1 VPERASESL
10 PTAVQEP
17 RRRTEGASDVVFEQA
32 SDAIIVT
39 DGSVIIT
46 GWNPAAEQ
54 TYGILAKQ
62 AIGRHIETVLA
73 ARTMDGADVSGLVTN
88 AMSTIDRWRGRLIQ
102 RPLLGSRP
110 DDEIIVDAVISAL
123 HNPEGRFDGAI
134 SFNRDVTATAR
145 LEAELTTLGSLAV
158 ATERGRSREEIADTA
173 LEVLCRAIRADAGL
187 ILSLDET
194 YEVIGHRGLSE
205 ATIDRI
211 VAEGR
216 IGDRLGEILGS
227 PETAFLAPLEDV
239 PIGDE
244 LRVAL
249 GAEGLLHLAV
259 AAMRIGGRL
268 VGLLGLGWRGEVL
281 THPSEAG
288 LLQAATLVAS
298 ALENARLLLRVER
311 GLSVALASED
321 RYRTL
326 FERTPD
332 ALLVE
337 TFDNVVVDANP
348 AATQLFGDGLVGGH
362 VSTLVDINADEL
374 DEQARLV
381 DAAGTATWVGR
392 GQRLDGTTF
401 SVEIEA
407 TPIQIGGEDRI
418 LRRVRDTTDR
428 DQFQQELLQAQK
440 MEAIGLLVAGVA
452 HELNNPLASIVAFSQ
467 LIRTDP
473 QLPDALHHQAD
484 LLIQEANR
492 TRRIVQ
498 NLLDFARQRPPE
510 RVPTSIRELIDGV
523 LGLQSYTFGPS
534 RIQVTLDIPDDLP
547 DVSLDRAQIQQV
559 LINLTLNA
567 AQAIKLKGSRGS
579 IHIKTSAA
587 VRPDG
592 APIVRVSVSDD
603 GPGIP
608 EALRSRL
615 FVPFFTTKPPGE
627 GTGLG
632 LSVSFGI
639 IAGHGGTLRYE
650 PGPGGV
656 GTSFIFELPIEAN
669 TVPVESVTALLPSD
683 VAQAAPPTE
692 GVGTSPPDEPLVDR
706 RTGQPDR
713 RPDGEPDRRVEGSS
727 ADSIRPWRVM
737 VLDDEPAI
745 RDFLARILRRGGHE
759 PVLAA
764 DGLTALELVRTAPP
778 DAILCDH
785 RMAGMSGT
793 AFHVAVAEID
803 PWLARRFVFMSGDVL
818 NPELSDF
825 AASRGITLL
834 AKPFDI
840 ESVDRTVTRILG
852 PIPT

>member
-1 VPERASESL
+1 M
-10 PTAVQEP
+10 
-17 RRRTEGASDVVFEQA
+17 
-32 SDAIIVT
+32 T
-39 DGSVIIT
+39 DGDVIVT
-46 GWNPAAEQ
+46 GWNAAAEQ
-54 TYGILAKQ
+54 TYGIPAEI
-62 AIGRHIETVLA
+62 AVGRLLDTILE
-73 ARTMDGADVSGLVTN
+73 ARAMDGGDVAGVVTH
-88 AMSTIDRWRGRLIQ
+88 AMSTNGRWRGRIIQ
-102 RPLLGSRP
+102 RPLLGARP
-110 DDEIIVDAVISAL
+110 DDEIIVDTVIASL
-123 HNPEGRFDGAI
+123 HNPDGRYDGAI

-158 ATERGRSREEIADTA
+158 ATERARSREEIAHNA
-173 LEVLCRAIRADAGL
+173 LEVLCRAIGADAGL

-194 YEVIGHRGLSE
+194 YEVIGHRGLSG

-216 IGDRLGEILGS
+216 IGERLGQILGR
-227 PETAFLAPLEDV
+227 PDTAFLGPLEDM

-244 LRVAL
+244 LRAAL
-249 GAEGLLHLAV
+249 DAEGLRHLAV
-259 AAMRIGGRL
+259 AAMRVGDRL
-268 VGLLGLGWRGEVL
+268 VGLLGLGWRGEVI
-281 THPSEAG
+281 TPPSDSG
-288 LLQAATLVAS
+288 LLQAATFVAS
-298 ALENARLLLRVER
+298 ALENARLLWRVER

-326 FERTPD
+326 FERAPD

-348 AATQLFGDGLVGGH
+348 AANSLFGDGLVGGH
-362 VSTLVDINADEL
+362 ISTLVDIDADEL
-374 DEQARLV
+374 EEQARLV
-381 DAAGTATWVGR
+381 DAAGSATWIGL

-401 SVEIEA
+401 AVEIEA

-418 LRRVRDTTDR
+418 LRRIRDTTER

-473 QLPDALHHQAD
+473 KLPAELHHQAD

-510 RVPTSIRELIDGV
+510 RVPTSIRDLIDGV

-534 RIQVTLDIPDDLP
+534 RIQVTLDIPTDLP

-559 LINLTLNA
+559 LVNLTLNA
-567 AQAIKLKGSRGS
+567 AQAIKQKGSRGS
-579 IHIKTSAA
+579 IAIRTNAGF
-587 VRPDG
+587 RPDG
-592 APIVRVSVSDD
+592 APIVRVSVTDD

-608 EALRSRL
+608 IAFRSRL
-615 FVPFFTTKPPGE
+615 FVPFFTTKAPGE

-639 IAGHGGTLRYE
+639 VAGHGGTLRYE

-656 GTSFIFELPIEAN
+656 GASFIIELPIEPN
-669 TVPVESVTALLPSD
+669 TVSVEEVSASLLADDIAASRTAGGGAGAPLP
-683 VAQAAPPTE
+683 AP
-692 GVGTSPPDEPLVDR
+692 DRDVDR
-706 RTGQPDR
+706 RSGQPDR
-713 RPDGEPDRRVEGSS
+713 RAEGESDRRIDGQRGDRSM
-727 ADSIRPWRVM
+727 RPWRVM

-764 DGLTALELVRTAPP
+764 DGLSALELVRTEPP

-793 AFHVAVAEID
+793 AFHVAVAAID

-825 AASRGITLL
+825 AASRGIVLL

-852 PIPT
+852 PIAS